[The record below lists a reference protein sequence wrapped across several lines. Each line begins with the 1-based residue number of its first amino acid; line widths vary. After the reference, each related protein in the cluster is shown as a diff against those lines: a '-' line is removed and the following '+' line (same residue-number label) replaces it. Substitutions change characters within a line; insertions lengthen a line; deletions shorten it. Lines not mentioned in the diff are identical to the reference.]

1 MSQQQTLDVQ
11 FSRGMNSSP
20 RGRDKSDYLPGGQ
33 VSYNQQPGGIPLR
46 IDGVSKTFSGRM
58 QTVEALL
65 AVNLEVA
72 AGEFVCLLGP
82 SGCGKSTLLSIIA
95 GLETATTGTVWANGR
110 EVHGPGTNRVLL
122 FQEAALFPW
131 LDVQHNVEFGLRQ
144 AGASAQERA
153 AIAERFIELVH
164 LKGFERSYI
173 HQLSGGMRQRV
184 AIARALAIDPAV
196 LLMDE
201 PFGALDA
208 LTRDRLHAELEAIW
222 ATTRKTVLF
231 VTHNVREAVALGDR
245 VLVFSP
251 RPGRIVREFRI
262 NLPRPRSLE
271 DHTLV
276 DKAAE
281 ILTVLKEGMDEHER
295 EAVNR

>member
-1 MSQQQTLDVQ
+1 MYLQSILGE
-11 FSRGMNSSP
+11 SRHEAAS
-20 RGRDKSDYLPGGQ
+20 DKG
-33 VSYNQQPGGIPLR
+33 VPGGIPLR
-46 IDGVSKTFSGRM
+46 IEGVSKTFPGRKGS
-58 QTVEALL
+58 VEALL
-65 AVNLEVA
+65 PVNLEVE

-95 GLETATTGTVWANGR
+95 GLEAASGGTIWANGKQ
-110 EVHGPGTNRVLL
+110 VDGPGTDRVLL

-144 AGASAQERA
+144 IGTPAKERRA
-153 AIAERFIELVH
+153 LARRFLELVH
-164 LKGFERSYI
+164 LKGFERSYV

-184 AIARALAIDPAV
+184 AIARALALNPAI

-208 LTRDRLHAELEAIW
+208 LTRDRLHAELESIW
-222 ATTRKTVLF
+222 ASTRKTVLF

-251 RPGRIVREFRI
+251 RPGQIVREFRI
-262 NLPRPRSLE
+262 DIPRPRSLE
-271 DHTLV
+271 DHRLV
-276 DKAAE
+276 DEAAE
-281 ILTVLKEGMDEHER
+281 ILTVLKDVMGEHER
-295 EAVNR
+295 ENENG

>member
-11 FSRGMNSSP
+11 S
-20 RGRDKSDYLPGGQ
+20 
-33 VSYNQQPGGIPLR
+33 VTSYEQQPGGIPLR
-46 IDGVSKTFSGRM
+46 IDGVSKTFSGRT

-110 EVHGPGTNRVLL
+110 EVRGPGTDRVLL

-144 AGASAQERA
+144 AGVSARERTTLA
-153 AIAERFIELVH
+153 QHFIELVH
-164 LKGFERSYI
+164 LKGFERSY
-173 HQLSGGMRQRV
+173 
-184 AIARALAIDPAV
+184 
-196 LLMDE
+196 
-201 PFGALDA
+201 
-208 LTRDRLHAELEAIW
+208 RLHAELEAIW
-222 ATTRKTVLF
+222 ATTYKTVLF

-251 RPGRIVREFRI
+251 RPGRIVGEFRI

-281 ILTVLKEGMDEHER
+281 ILTVLKGIPSDKSGEYR
-295 EAVNR
+295 W

>member
-11 FSRGMNSSP
+11 S
-20 RGRDKSDYLPGGQ
+20 
-33 VSYNQQPGGIPLR
+33 VTSYEQQPGGIPLR
-46 IDGVSKTFSGRM
+46 IDGVSKTFSGRT

-110 EVHGPGTNRVLL
+110 EVRGPGTDRVLL

-144 AGASAQERA
+144 AGVSARERTA
-153 AIAERFIELVH
+153 LAQHFIELVH

-184 AIARALAIDPAV
+184 AIARALAIEPAV

-208 LTRDRLHAELEAIW
+208 LTRDRLHVELETIW
-222 ATTRKTVLF
+222 AATRKTVVF

-251 RPGRIVREFRI
+251 RPGRILRDFRI
-262 NLPRPRSLE
+262 DLPRPRKLE
-271 DHTLV
+271 DHSLV
-276 DKAAE
+276 DQTKE
-281 ILTVLKEGMDEHER
+281 ILAVLR
-295 EAVNR
+295 EAMDTQEQEGANGKSN